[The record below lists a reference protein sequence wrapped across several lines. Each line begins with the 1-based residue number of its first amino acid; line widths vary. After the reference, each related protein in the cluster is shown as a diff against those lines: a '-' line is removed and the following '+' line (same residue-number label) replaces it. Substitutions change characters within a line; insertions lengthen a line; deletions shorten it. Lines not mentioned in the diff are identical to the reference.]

1 MSKHSKRYNAI
12 AEKVDSN
19 KLYGLREAIELF
31 KEVATAKFDESLEMH
46 VRLGVDP
53 RHADQQVR
61 STVVLPHGTGITKQV
76 LVIAA
81 GEKMKEAQDAGADFV
96 GGEDMVQKISGGWL
110 DFDAVIATPDMM
122 KVVGRLGKVL
132 GPRGLMPS
140 AKTGTVTFD
149 VAHAVNEIKAGKVE
163 YRVDKFAI
171 IHNSVGKKSFT
182 ADQLFE
188 NAKTLFAAIV
198 KARPAAVKGTYIKS
212 VAIAPTMGVGIKIDP
227 NLAQK
232 EIID

>member
-1 MSKHSKRYNAI
+1 MTKRSKRYKEAV
-12 AEKVDSN
+12 EKVDAN

-31 KEVATAKFDESLEMH
+31 KDVATAKFDESLEVH

-61 STVVLPHGTGITKQV
+61 STVVLPHGTGITKKV

-110 DFDAVIATPDMM
+110 DFDSVIATPDMM

-149 VAHAVNEIKAGKVE
+149 VAHAVEEIKAGKIE

-182 ADQLFE
+182 NDQLFE
-188 NAKTLFAAIV
+188 NAKTLLAAIV

-212 VAIAPTMGVGIKIDP
+212 IAIAPTMGVGIKIDA
-227 NLAQK
+227 NVAQK
-232 EIID
+232 EIVD